1 MLREASGNPMAVSHA
16 RRPPGT
22 RARLRHASW
31 QGERIDW
38 SAYLFLLPFFLPFLI
53 FTVVAVGF
61 GAYVSFTEWG
71 VIGDPLWVG
80 LENFQRA
87 LQDPF
92 VPKVWT
98 NTLKY
103 G

>member
-1 MLREASGNPMAVSHA
+1 MLREAASGNPIAVA
-16 RRPPGT
+16 QPRRRAGV

-53 FTVVAVGF
+53 FTVAAVGF

-71 VIGDPLWVG
+71 VIGDPQWIG
-80 LENFQRA
+80 LDNFQRA
-87 LQDPF
+87 LQDSF

-98 NTLKY
+98 NTLK
-103 G
+103 